1 MFRFLC
7 LLCLLLAGCAPETHI
22 YPVPRPWEVETPV
35 CNLPL
40 SMRQQNWSGK
50 LGQGSCVYASLI
62 NHVSWLNMPE
72 FARLI
77 RTTRGD
83 GEYDTRLRQWLDSQ
97 NVEYTFT
104 NKASVKF
111 LDFCSRERIGCIL
124 WWKPSHCCTF
134 EGWVKDSNG
143 TQYAVILD
151 NNYIS
156 RFEYVEKSQFLS
168 LWAGY
173 GGFGLAVLDSP
184 AIAIP
189 YRSYEER

>member
-1 MFRFLC
+1 MFRFV
-7 LLCLLLAGCAPETHI
+7 CLLLLLTGCGPETRV
-22 YPVPRPWEVETPV
+22 YPLAQPWASETPV

-40 SMRQQNWSGK
+40 SMRQQNWEGK

-62 NHVSWLNMPE
+62 NHVRWLNMPE
-72 FARLI
+72 FANTI
-77 RTTRGD
+77 RSTRGD
-83 GEYDTRLRQWLDSQ
+83 GEYDSRLKAWLDSQ
-97 NVEYTFT
+97 DIAYMFT

-111 LDFCSRERIGCIL
+111 LDTCSEDRTGCIL

-134 EGWVKDSNG
+134 EGWVVGGDG
-143 TQYAVILD
+143 VQYAVILD

-156 RFEYVEKSQFLS
+156 KFEYVEKNQFLR

-189 YRSYEER
+189 FRSYEER